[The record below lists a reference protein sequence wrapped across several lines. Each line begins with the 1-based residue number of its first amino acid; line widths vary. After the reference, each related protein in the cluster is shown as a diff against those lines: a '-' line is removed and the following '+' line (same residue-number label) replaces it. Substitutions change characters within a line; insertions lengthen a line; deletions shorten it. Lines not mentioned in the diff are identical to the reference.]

1 MPHKFNAAR
10 RDNITKQ
17 KQRLSNWA
25 EYNEGLRR
33 RGDLTVWISEEAL
46 ALWSAPPRT
55 TPGDQPVYSDLEIE
69 LCLTVGM
76 VFQQPLRQTQG

>member
-10 RDNITKQ
+10 RDKITKQ
-17 KQRLSNWA
+17 KHPLSNWA

-33 RGDLTVWISEEAL
+33 RGDLAVWISEEAL

-55 TPGDQPVYSDLEIE
+55 TPGGQPVYSDLEIE

-76 VFQQPLRQTQG
+76 VFQQPLRQT

>member
-25 EYNEGLRR
+25 EHNEGLRQ

-46 ALWSAPPRT
+46 AL
-55 TPGDQPVYSDLEIE
+55 L
-69 LCLTVGM
+69 
-76 VFQQPLRQTQG
+76 

>member
-1 MPHKFNAAR
+1 MLRKFNAAR

-17 KQRLSNWA
+17 KQRFSNLA
-25 EYNEGLRR
+25 ECNEGLRR
-33 RGDLTVWISEEAL
+33 LGDLTVWISEEAL

-55 TPGDQPVYSDLEIE
+55 TPGGQPVYSDLEIE